1 MFISHRIN
9 YLDTAAVNIFN
20 ECDGIEFDIR
30 DSKGQ
35 IIVQHDAFKEGQ
47 LFSDFVKHCPT
58 NKFYIV
64 NVKSEGIEYDAIK
77 ILEEHNIY
85 NFFLLDCS
93 IPMIIKLGK
102 SGETRIAARF
112 SEYESIYNIK
122 ALRKYIQWVWVD
134 VFTII
139 PITYDIF
146 KTIKNL
152 NLKICLVSPE
162 LQGQNDK
169 LNKYIEYL
177 KDNKIQLDAVCLKQF
192 NRSSWMQNS
201 SVLSPCPN

>member
-9 YLDTAAVNIFN
+9 YLDDISANIFN

-30 DSKGQ
+30 DSNGQ

-47 LFSDFVKHCPT
+47 LFSEFIKYCPS

-77 ILEEHNIY
+77 TLESHNIY

-122 ALRKYIQWVWVD
+122 ALHKYIKWVWVD
-134 VFTII
+134 VFTTV

-146 KTIKNL
+146 ITIKRLNL
-152 NLKICLVSPE
+152 NICFVSPE
-162 LQGQNDK
+162 LQCQNDK
-169 LNKYIEYL
+169 LEKYIEYL
-177 KDNKIQLDAVCLKQF
+177 KDNKISLDAVCSKQF
-192 NRSSWMQNS
+192 NRFSWMQNFFS
-201 SVLSPCPN
+201 LSPCPN

>member
-9 YLDTAAVNIFN
+9 YLDNISANIFN

-30 DSKGQ
+30 DSNSQ

-47 LFSDFVKHCPT
+47 LFSDFIKYCPS

-64 NVKSEGIEYDAIK
+64 NVKSEGIEYDAIR
-77 ILEEHNIY
+77 ILESHNIY

-122 ALRKYIQWVWVD
+122 ALHKYIKWVWVD
-134 VFTII
+134 VFTTI

-146 KTIKNL
+146 ITIKRLNL
-152 NLKICLVSPE
+152 NICL
-162 LQGQNDK
+162 
-169 LNKYIEYL
+169 
-177 KDNKIQLDAVCLKQF
+177 
-192 NRSSWMQNS
+192 
-201 SVLSPCPN
+201 